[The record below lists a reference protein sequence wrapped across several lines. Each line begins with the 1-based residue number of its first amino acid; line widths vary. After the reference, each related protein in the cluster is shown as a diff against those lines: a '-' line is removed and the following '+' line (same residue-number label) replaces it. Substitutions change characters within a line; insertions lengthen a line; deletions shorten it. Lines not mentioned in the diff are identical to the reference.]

1 MIFLIAGTIGVCVI
15 AFTLGWLHALLN
27 KACRAH
33 DWHLTRF
40 RWKNEARKPNIS

>member
-15 AFTLGWLHALLN
+15 AFTLGWLHGYN